1 LSDAGLAG
9 LGESPLDPDPLS
21 VAEVAPPPASA
32 PESEP
37 ESEPEP
43 EPEPEP
49 EAEPLSAAADA
60 AFEAER
66 AAELR
71 SFLAQPLPLKWI
83 VGAEKA
89 LRTGDAPQI
98 GQLSGAS
105 AVTDWRTSKRWPFGQ
120 M

>member
-1 LSDAGLAG
+1 LPEAGLAG
-9 LGESPLDPDPLS
+9 LGGSPPAPDPLDSDPLDADPLS
-21 VAEVAPPPASA
+21 VPEAAPPPASA
-32 PESEP
+32 PE
-37 ESEPEP
+37 PEP
-43 EPEPEP
+43 DPD
-49 EAEPLSAAADA
+49 PLSAAADA

-98 GQLSGAS
+98 GHVSGPL

-120 M
+120 R